1 MKTMIREIREELV
14 AVREEM
20 RGRVEKWQVEEADW
34 RKRMEIIEK
43 KMEQREK
50 NERENNVILTGI
62 GGIRGNIKRGCGGWK
77 NG

>member
-1 MKTMIREIREELV
+1 
-14 AVREEM
+14 VREEM
-20 RGRVEKWQVEEADW
+20 RGREEKWQVEETDW
-34 RKRMEIIEK
+34 MKRMEMIEE

-50 NERENNVILTGI
+50 NERKNNVILTGI